1 VIVHV
6 DPGSPVPPFEQIRV
20 QVTSMVRVGVLAPG
34 TRLPPIR
41 QLAKDLGLAGGTVA
55 RAYRELE
62 SDGVVATHGRH
73 GTVVQRPPRGRP
85 APGAEALD
93 RAAAAYAT
101 EARRLG
107 AGEAEAVVAVR
118 AAFADLDATERS
130 A

>member
-1 VIVHV
+1 VIVHI
-6 DPGSPVPPFEQIRV
+6 DPASPVPPFEQIRV

-73 GTVVQRPPRGRP
+73 GTVVEPARGQRPPAGR
-85 APGAEALD
+85 ALD
-93 RAAAAYAT
+93 RAAAAYAVA
-101 EARRLG
+101 ARRLG
-107 AGEAEAVVAVR
+107 ADADEAVVALR
-118 AAFADLDATERS
+118 TAFSDLDARGRS